1 MKKYVIYSLLA
12 VAVVATV
19 SLMAFTP
26 NDKASVAGS
35 SDYILVEIYEVPSY
49 KDKGVHIHYGGS
61 KREFIPFKEFTA
73 DNHDDNGDII
83 LNSINKLVS
92 EGYVIEST
100 AAGLADAGMIT
111 KVFMKKK

>member
-26 NDKASVAGS
+26 NDKTGGS
-35 SDYILVEIYEVPSY
+35 NDYILVEIYEVPSY

-73 DNHDDNGDII
+73 ENHDDNGDII